1 MNPYCQLAKEA
12 IKNYLAT
19 GEIIEPPKDL
29 PEIFYKQR
37 SGVFVTIERNGELR
51 GCIGTYLPTKENIA
65 KEIIANAVSAATQDY
80 RFNPVTPPELN
91 NLTFTVSLLSEP
103 ELIDSFDKLDPK
115 KYGLIVKCVDSPGR
129 CGLLLPDLEGIDTAE
144 QQFSI
149 CCAKG
154 EIDPEEDTV
163 ALFRFKV
170 EKYSDKI

>member
-1 MNPYCQLAKEA
+1 MSDHCRLAKEA
-12 IKNYLAT
+12 IKNYLET
-19 GEIIEPPKDL
+19 GQTIEPPKNL
-29 PEIFYKQR
+29 PENFYKQK
-37 SGVFVTIERNGELR
+37 SGVFVTIEKDNELR

-80 RFNPVTPPELN
+80 RFSPITPEELD

-103 ELIDSFDKLDPK
+103 ELIDNPEKLDPK
-115 KYGLIVKCVDSPGR
+115 KYGLIVKCIDAPQK
-129 CGLLLPDLEGIDTAE
+129 CGLLLPDLEGIDSVK

-154 EIDPEEDTV
+154 GIDPKKDSV

-170 EKYSDKI
+170 EKYK